1 MTRLLLIGLGGAAGS
16 MLRYAVGLAFTGL
29 RPGTQAWATLAVNV
43 TGCFAIGLLATLFE
57 PPSQLSEARRL
68 ALLVG
73 VLGGYTTF
81 SAFSWQAVEM
91 ARDGKPWLAAAYVL
105 ATNALC
111 LGGAAIGWMVARAVF
126 RAGA

>member
-1 MTRLLLIGLGGAAGS
+1 MTRLLLVGLGGAAGS
-16 MLRYAVGLAFTGL
+16 MLRYAVGLAFTGV
-29 RPGTQAWATLAVNV
+29 RPGTHAWATLAVNV
-43 TGCFAIGLLATLFE
+43 TGCFAIGLLATFFDA
-57 PPSQLSEARRL
+57 SSHASEERRL

-81 SAFSWQAVEM
+81 SAFAWQSIEM
-91 ARDGKPWLAAAYVL
+91 ARDGKPWLAAAYAL

-111 LGGAAIGWMVARAVF
+111 LGGAALGWVVARSLF